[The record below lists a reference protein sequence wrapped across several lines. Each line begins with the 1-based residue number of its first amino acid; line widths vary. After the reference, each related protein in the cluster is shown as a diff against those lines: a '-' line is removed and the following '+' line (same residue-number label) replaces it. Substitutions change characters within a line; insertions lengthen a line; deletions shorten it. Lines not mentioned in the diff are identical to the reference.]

1 MNVTMIDRSAKR
13 IIDAFSDYRVTDNDL
28 IYVAAR
34 VAMTAYPN
42 DILYR
47 IVEFN
52 EQLKWEINNNRRNH
66 RYVQDSLFD

>member
-1 MNVTMIDRSAKR
+1 MNVNMIDRSAKR
-13 IIDAFSDYRVTDNDL
+13 IIDAFSDIRVTDGDL

-47 IVEFN
+47 IIEFT
-52 EQLKWEINNNRRNH
+52 EQIKWEMNNNRRNQ
-66 RYVQDSLFD
+66 RYVQDSLF